1 MIKGMTRLLVVLV
14 ALVAVAAGC
23 TADTAGNITAAIA
36 PPSAV
41 IAGWHETTLPAPGA
55 RILAITPNGNGLL
68 VLGSVPGPQG
78 RAPGAWTTTDGKT
91 WHAVPLQ
98 PHTPYAFQAE
108 LALVGSAGG
117 RVTVLGEA
125 FGGAHSNPRLT
136 LWTGSVAGLVEYEQ
150 PFEMFGGPHAIATN
164 DAAALPGTALLVGQW
179 DGSSGRYGAAV
190 WTSPNG
196 SHWTRNMNDPALA
209 SAAGEQTSALGAAAG
224 PMGFLVAGDT
234 VHGANLAPLAW
245 TSPDGKAWQR
255 IVAPSVPAT
264 GQYGGATADQATC
277 EDTGCA
283 LIGTVVGQ
291 QRTVLCWPVGDTGGK
306 VTIGAV
312 RMGPS
317 GTTMQVSQAFRH
329 NGTVFAAIRLNNT
342 ARLVTF
348 ASDCTGSRDLT
359 LPVVSREARIGALP
373 NALLLATT
381 DLTVSRLWLR

>member
-1 MIKGMTRLLVVLV
+1 MINGMTRLLAVLA
-14 ALVAVAAGC
+14 ALCMVAGC
-23 TADTAGNITAAIA
+23 TGNTTTAS
-36 PPSAV
+36 PPSTV
-41 IAGWHETTLPAPGA
+41 IAGWHETTLPAPDA

-78 RAPGAWTTTDGKT
+78 RAPGAWTTTDGRT

-108 LALVGSAGG
+108 FVFVGAAGG
-117 RVTVLGEA
+117 RVTVLGQA

-136 LWTGSVAGLVEYEQ
+136 LWTGSVANGLVEYEQ

-164 DAAALPGTALLVGQW
+164 GAAALPGTALMVGQW

-196 SHWTRNMNDPALA
+196 SHWTRNMDDPALA
-209 SAAGEQTSALGAAAG
+209 SAPGEQTSALGAAAG

-234 VHGANLAPLAW
+234 VHGADLSPLAW
-245 TSPDGKAWQR
+245 TSPDGKTWQR
-255 IVAPSVPAT
+255 ITLPSVPIT
-264 GQYGGATADQATC
+264 GQYGGAAADQATC
-277 EDTGCA
+277 DDTGCA

-291 QRTVLCWPVGDTGGK
+291 QSTALCWPVDDTGGK
-306 VTIGAV
+306 ITIGAV
-312 RMGPS
+312 RTGPS

-329 NGTVFAAIRLNNT
+329 HGTVFAALRLNNT
-342 ARLVTF
+342 ARLTTF
-348 ASDCTGSRDLT
+348 ANNCTGSRDLA
-359 LPVVSREARIGALP
+359 LPVTAREARIGALP

-381 DLTVSRLWLR
+381 DETTSRLWLRAD